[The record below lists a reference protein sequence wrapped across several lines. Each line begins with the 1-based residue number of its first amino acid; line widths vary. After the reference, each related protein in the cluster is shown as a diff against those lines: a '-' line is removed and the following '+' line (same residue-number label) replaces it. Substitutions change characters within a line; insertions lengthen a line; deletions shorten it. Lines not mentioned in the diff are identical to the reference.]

1 MDNDTY
7 DDRHSRQQKFNKNI
21 VKRIEELEDLI
32 HYAIGPCTFC
42 NGSGMIYD
50 QDEDAGR
57 DLTRPCEDCKG
68 SGKMPIDF
76 VMMMEKFKVQA
87 RKDIQT
93 SNELAF

>member
-7 DDRHSRQQKFNKNI
+7 DDRFI
-21 VKRIEELEDLI
+21 RINNRLESYEQTLDSLQSLI
-32 HYAIGPCTFC
+32 HHAIGPCTIC
-42 NGSGMIYD
+42 NGSGMVYD

-57 DLTRPCEDCKG
+57 DITRPCEDCRG